1 MKNKPNEEKNM
12 FQKYDDLF
20 DEQDQKYDKN
30 NGNRYAKKTNVKS
43 DDVEYQRY
51 EQRQDAPVEDQDFFD
66 KRQVAQNKNNKK
78 NVLSFLSIFI
88 SFGIMY
94 AIYRS
99 FGSTTSIPWVFLI
112 IMFFS
117 IISVFARI
125 KKN

>member
-1 MKNKPNEEKNM
+1 M

>member
-20 DEQDQKYDKN
+20 VEQDQKYDKN